1 MSGRR
6 DHRALRELFARL
18 REEDARA
25 APDFERFIQ
34 PSPAAEFG
42 GRARILRPRLA
53 LAAVA
58 LVLLGIGVW
67 QLSDPRGDDRPEG
80 RLALE
85 LQGTSARWRGP
96 TDFLLE
102 RPVTSTWR
110 GVPRIGR
117 TATPP
122 ETAGEDAPAPAEPTA
137 PAPDTARRDRT

>member
-1 MSGRR
+1 MSARSDDAR
-6 DHRALRELFARL
+6 LRELFARL

-25 APDFERFIQ
+25 APDFE
-34 PSPAAEFG
+34 PSIRPRPDADFERG
-42 GRARILRPRLA
+42 ARILRPRLA

-58 LVLLGIGVW
+58 LAALGLGVW
-67 QLSDPRGDDRPEG
+67 QLAEPGGAERPEG

-102 RPVTSTWR
+102 RRVTSAWR

-117 TATPP
+117 TAAPAA
-122 ETAGEDAPAPAEPTA
+122 TAGEGAPAPAEPAT
-137 PAPDTARRDRT
+137 PATDTARRDRT

>member
-1 MSGRR
+1 MTAQRDERR
-6 DHRALRELFARL
+6 LRELFARL

-25 APDFERFIQ
+25 APDFE
-34 PSPAAEFG
+34 PSIRPRPNADFEG
-42 GRARILRPRLA
+42 GARILRPRLA

-58 LVLLGIGVW
+58 LAALGLGVW
-67 QLSDPRGDDRPEG
+67 QLAEPGGAEQPEG

-102 RPVTSTWR
+102 RRVTSAWR

-117 TATPP
+117 TAAPAA
-122 ETAGEDAPAPAEPTA
+122 TAGEGAPAPAEPAT
-137 PAPDTARRDRT
+137 PATDTARRDRT